1 MTTPDELVATAKA
14 AAATWTAAEGDR
26 DAARTALE
34 AERLARQAS
43 DMKVLER
50 DGMIAAL
57 EQRIRE
63 LENPPPPP
71 PSGPVLMKGTRA
83 LQQVSSDSE
92 LSVKRPRILAAKDLG
107 FRAIGIEVD
116 ERYCEVAAKRL
127 GQGVLDLGGV
137 A

>member
-92 LSVKRPRILAAKDLG
+92 LSVKR
-107 FRAIGIEVD
+107 
-116 ERYCEVAAKRL
+116 YCEVAAKRL

>member
-71 PSGPVLMKGTRA
+71 PSGPVLMKG
-83 LQQVSSDSE
+83 
-92 LSVKRPRILAAKDLG
+92 KDLG